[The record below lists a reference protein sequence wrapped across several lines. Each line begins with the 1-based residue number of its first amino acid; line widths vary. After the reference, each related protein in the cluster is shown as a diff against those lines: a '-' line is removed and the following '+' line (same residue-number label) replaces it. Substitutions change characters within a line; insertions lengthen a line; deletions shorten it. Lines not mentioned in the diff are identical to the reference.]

1 MVALQFSTYLVHMAL
16 AVEEAAD
23 QISPK
28 RQPPTDQLV
37 EAVLVVIPAARLLVE
52 PAETMLPLLVV
63 MVLVAVVLEVE
74 HRLLLS

>member
-1 MVALQFSTYLVHMAL
+1 MAL

-23 QISPK
+23 QLSPK

-74 HRLLLS
+74 HRLLLTY